1 MISGYMV
8 FWVDN
13 AGPKCQYFGDNE
25 MSDALAYM
33 NQLRQ
38 NEDNQFVT
46 FASQNTNSIGKPG
59 VDSIVDGMLPDGSK
73 YTWMKRRSQ

>member
-13 AGPKCQYFGDNE
+13 SGPNCQYFGDNE
-25 MSDALAYM
+25 MSNALAFM
-33 NQLRQ
+33 NSLRQ
-38 NEDNQFVT
+38 NEENQFVT
-46 FASQNTNSIGKPG
+46 FASQNANSIGKPG
-59 VDSIVDGMLPDGSK
+59 VDSIVDGKLPDGTA